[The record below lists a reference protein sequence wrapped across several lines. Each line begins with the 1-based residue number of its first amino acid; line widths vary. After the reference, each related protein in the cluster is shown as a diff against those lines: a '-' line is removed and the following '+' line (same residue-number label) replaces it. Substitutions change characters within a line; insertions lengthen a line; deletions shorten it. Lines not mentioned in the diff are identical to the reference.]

1 MKIQRTVRAIL
12 STGRFQNPERK
23 ARKEILKKLGISNKK
38 FKRINKKA
46 RHTGE
51 GFHFQY
57 DSQKKV
63 YTGKKSE

>member
-1 MKIQRTVRAIL
+1 MKITRIVRDIL
-12 STGRFQNPERK
+12 SKRRFQNPERK
-23 ARKEILKKLGISNKK
+23 ARKEILRKLGISNKQ
-38 FKRINKKA
+38 FRRMNKKA

>member
-1 MKIQRTVRAIL
+1 MKTRLVKAIL

-23 ARKEILKKLGISNKK
+23 ARKEILRKLGISNKQ
-38 FKRINKKA
+38 FRRMNKKA

-57 DSQKKV
+57 DQKQKV